1 MALGKRALLD
11 GPYRLRRTHALADTN
26 GRDKVHVALA
36 TRVDGA
42 AQQVGVLDA
51 EDICKHLRGAIGL
64 QIAHD
69 RKTLIERQFDIG
81 TFLHR

>member
-1 MALGKRALLD
+1 MLLD
-11 GPYRLRRTHALADTN
+11 GPHSMRGSLALADTN
-26 GRDKVHVALA
+26 GRDKVHITLA
-36 TRVDGA
+36 TRIDGA
-42 AQQVGVLDA
+42 SQQVSVLHA
-51 EDICKHLRGAIGL
+51 EDICKHLRGTIRL